1 MARKDKATT
10 SRIEWPEAAEPIEDT
25 TTGQQME
32 KRLASM
38 NDKVTIL
45 SDRMENQ
52 FQQLVEMNER
62 NHKENNDLKD

>member
-38 NDKVTIL
+38 NDKVTQTESRI
-45 SDRMENQ
+45 SFNS
-52 FQQLVEMNER
+52 
-62 NHKENNDLKD
+62 